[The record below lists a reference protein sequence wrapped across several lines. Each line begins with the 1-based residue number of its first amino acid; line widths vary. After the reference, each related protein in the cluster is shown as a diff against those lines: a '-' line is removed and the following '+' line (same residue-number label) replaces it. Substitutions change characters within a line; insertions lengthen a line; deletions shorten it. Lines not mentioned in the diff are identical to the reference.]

1 MTAAQTATRACEKD
15 FYLATGRKEVLD
27 GLYLKVSQWILGFI
41 ADKRST
47 PRTMTEN
54 ANSSAPRSE
63 KFP

>member
-1 MTAAQTATRACEKD
+1 MTAAQTATRASEKD

-47 PRTMTEN
+47 PGR
-54 ANSSAPRSE
+54 
-63 KFP
+63 